1 MNKTF
6 ADWKKYIQDI
16 DSIVKSTHKV
26 NGEHRLIGNKFVMAY
41 QENSLFSLGMCV
53 QNDQKEVRILI
64 ASEGEEALFRNCFE
78 PNKVEGLM
86 HIHGNI
92 EIGYVVEGS
101 AYQNILA
108 KSIILNREIS
118 GLLTVIVII
127 ATFIRQTTCSVY
139 SSAFRPELLIRY

>member
-1 MNKTF
+1 
-6 ADWKKYIQDI
+6 
-16 DSIVKSTHKV
+16 
-26 NGEHRLIGNKFVMAY
+26 
-41 QENSLFSLGMCV
+41 MCV

-101 AYQNILA
+101 AYQKYFGKEYHFKQGDFWIVDRN
-108 KSIILNREIS
+108 
-118 GLLTVIVII
+118 VII